1 MMTLSATPRESVGK
15 ASRALIKDGKIPAVV
30 YGPDRAAAPITL
42 DFAELSKVLRHEGE
56 STVVEVAGLGG
67 NFQALIKEINR
78 DPVTHQ
84 PRHADLYA
92 IKKGA
97 KVTVTVELTFV
108 GEAPAEKLGASIVK
122 VMHEIEVEADPSH
135 VPHTLE
141 VSVESLENIGDQVRV
156 GDIKLPA
163 GATTDV
169 DPEEV
174 VALAQEVQ
182 QEAEEETAAPD
193 MDAIEVEQKGKEEG
207 DEGEKKE
214 GEE

>member
-1 MMTLSATPRESVGK
+1 MMTLSATPREEVGK
-15 ASRALIKDGKIPAVV
+15 AARTLIKDGKIPAVV
-30 YGPDRAAAPITL
+30 YGPDRAAEAVTL
-42 DFAELSKVLRHEGE
+42 DSAELSRVLRHEGE

-122 VMHEIEVEADPSH
+122 IMHEIEVEADPSH
-135 VPHTLE
+135 VPHALE
-141 VSVESLENIGDQVRV
+141 VSVESLANVGDQIHVS
-156 GDIKLPA
+156 DIKLPA
-163 GATTDV
+163 GATINV

-193 MDAIEVEQKGKEEG
+193 MDAIEVEQKGKAEDGEE
-207 DEGEKKE
+207 EEKKE
-214 GEE
+214 GE